1 MVLKALSDSTEEGG
15 IVLRASNNL
24 LSSKGLSDGD
34 PFFRVNYPEKAETRS
49 SGTGRVRL
57 DFKIR
62 GFSGQKTR
70 KKLKIQSGQL

>member
-34 PFFRVNYPEKAETRS
+34 PFFKPQADRTCSGNVTVMAAVSLAAAEAN
-49 SGTGRVRL
+49 
-57 DFKIR
+57 
-62 GFSGQKTR
+62 
-70 KKLKIQSGQL
+70 